1 METLE
6 LSPARRHTTWYFAL
20 VFGVVM
26 AYLAI
31 YARQKFLPAP
41 DGSFFSSSDL
51 LAIVFGALIAL
62 FFGSLESSVALQVSK
77 PPLLITTRTWFGKL
91 KTTKRIPLNNVAWAR
106 VIYTDEMLLSVEVG
120 THGHQTTSVVC
131 VPYSEQNIPVA
142 EQLCEKVAS
151 ALRLENKG
159 YHRYV

>member
-6 LSPARRHTTWYFAL
+6 LSSARRQMTWYFAL
-20 VFGVVM
+20 VFGMVM
-26 AYLAI
+26 AYLSI
-31 YARQKFLPAP
+31 YARQQILPAP

-62 FFGSLESSVALQVSK
+62 FFGSLKSSVALQVSE
-77 PPLLITTRTWFGKL
+77 PPLLISTRTWFGNF
-91 KTTKRIPLNNVAWAR
+91 KTTKRIPLKNVAWAR
-106 VIYTDEMLLSVEVG
+106 VIYADEMLLSVEVG
-120 THGHQTTSVVC
+120 THGHQTTSVLC

-142 EQLCEKVAS
+142 EQLCQNVAS